1 MKNRLVRQLLT
12 HPVRTLKTLML
23 VTALAGSVTACSMQF
38 SGTGEALP
46 DLADDPSIQSIYEG
60 LGEAISEADFT
71 DEADLA
77 QLSAALRGAAQAT
90 EHIGD
95 VEFEQATLMRVVDGD
110 TIVVRMDN
118 ADYKVRLIGIN
129 TPESVAPETYRV
141 GNSKEGL
148 EASNLVKAMLS
159 DVTTVYLQKD
169 VSDTDR
175 YDRLLRYV
183 WLELPEDPYDYE
195 EVSQKMLNAVLV
207 IGGIAEAVEYEPDTA
222 YSAYFEEMER

>member
-1 MKNRLVRQLLT
+1 M
-12 HPVRTLKTLML
+12 
-23 VTALAGSVTACSMQF
+23 
-38 SGTGEALP
+38 
-46 DLADDPSIQSIYEG
+46 
-60 LGEAISEADFT
+60 
-71 DEADLA
+71 
-77 QLSAALRGAAQAT
+77 
-90 EHIGD
+90 
-95 VEFEQATLMRVVDGD
+95 
-110 TIVVRMDN
+110 
-118 ADYKVRLIGIN
+118 
-129 TPESVAPETYRV
+129 APETYRV

-207 IGGIAEAVEYEPDTA
+207 IDGIAEAVEYEPDTA